1 MRKISQVLDVLR
13 KGGIIIYPTDTVYG
27 LGCDLMNKKA
37 IGNLLQIQGIK
48 AKQLKLSFICS
59 DLSQVAEFSRPISNP
74 VFKIMKKCLPGP
86 FTFLLE
92 SNTSVPKILDQS
104 KKSVGVRIPDNDI
117 ALTLVRELGNPLIS
131 TSIKDDDK
139 VIEYITDP
147 ELILEKY
154 GSQVDL
160 IIDGGFSNNVPSTVV
175 DCTTG
180 EPEIIREGAG
190 DINLLF

>member
-1 MRKISQVLDVLR
+1 
-13 KGGIIIYPTDTVYG
+13 
-27 LGCDLMNKKA
+27 MNKKA

-104 KKSVGVRIPDNDI
+104 KKSVGVRIPDNNI
-117 ALTLVRELGNPLIS
+117 ALMLVRELGNPLIS
-131 TSIKDDDK
+131 TSIKDDDE
-139 VIEYITDP
+139 VVEYITDP

-154 GSQVDL
+154 GNQVDL

-175 DCTTG
+175 DCTSG
-180 EPEIIREGAG
+180 EPDIIREGAG
-190 DINLLF
+190 DLNLLF